1 MAQLVTALPNAIQWP
16 EDATLILIRRRRLY
30 QAMFA
35 SSRVQDQG
43 TYWRN
48 ISQDIALAHNFAPT
62 LKQCRNKWNSLKSG
76 YENLA
81 CLIAGN
87 PHRYPTQTPTMHD
100 ETFYD
105 KLSDEFWLTMC
116 NCYYLTNFSLNTMH
130 LYLFILFYSS

>member
-1 MAQLVTALPNAIQWP
+1 MSQLVAALPNAIQWP

-35 SSRVQDQG
+35 SLRVQDQG

-62 LKQCRNKWNSLKSG
+62 LEQCRNKWNSLKSG

-81 CLIAGN
+81 RLIAGN
-87 PHRYPTQTPTMHD
+87 PHRYPTRTRQCMMKPFTTSCPTN
-100 ETFYD
+100 
-105 KLSDEFWLTMC
+105 SG
-116 NCYYLTNFSLNTMH
+116 
-130 LYLFILFYSS
+130 

>member
-1 MAQLVTALPNAIQWP
+1 MAQLVAAISNAIQWP
-16 EDATLILIRRRRLY
+16 EDATLTLIRCRRLY

-48 ISQDIALAHNFAPT
+48 ISQDIALAHNFALT
-62 LKQCRNKWNSLKSG
+62 LEQCRNKWNSLKSG

-87 PHRYPTQTPTMHD
+87 PIGTRPEPQQCTMKPF
-100 ETFYD
+100 TT
-105 KLSDEFWLTMC
+105 SC
-116 NCYYLTNFSLNTMH
+116 LTNSG
-130 LYLFILFYSS
+130 